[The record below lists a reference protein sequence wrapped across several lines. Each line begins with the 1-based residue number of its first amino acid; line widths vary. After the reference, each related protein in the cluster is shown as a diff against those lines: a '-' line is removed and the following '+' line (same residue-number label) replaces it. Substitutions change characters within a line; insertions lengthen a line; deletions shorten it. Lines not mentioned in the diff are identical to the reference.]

1 MPIGVIERI
10 FFEWLNKASF
20 GGTIMSERVVNLT
33 TVKELEQASAQSID
47 RPVFIYKH
55 SSVCSI
61 SSGTYQIF
69 HEMADMQNLPSNPF
83 FTQIMVIENR
93 EISDE
98 AETRLGVRHESP
110 QVLLLAEGKV
120 IWHTS
125 HFNITAEALRAAY
138 EQVSP

>member
-1 MPIGVIERI
+1 
-10 FFEWLNKASF
+10 
-20 GGTIMSERVVNLT
+20 MSERVANLT
-33 TVKELEQASAQSID
+33 TVKELEQASVQSFD

-98 AETRLGVRHESP
+98 AETRSGVRHESP

-120 IWHTS
+120 VWHTS
-125 HFNITAEALRAAY
+125 HFNITAEALRAACK
-138 EQVSP
+138 QVSP

>member
-1 MPIGVIERI
+1 
-10 FFEWLNKASF
+10 
-20 GGTIMSERVVNLT
+20 MSERVVQLT
-33 TVKELEQASAQSID
+33 TPRALEQVTAQSFD

-61 SSGTYQIF
+61 SSGTYQTF
-69 HEMADMQNLPSNPF
+69 HKMADALDLPSNPF

-93 EISDE
+93 DISDE
-98 AETRLGVRHESP
+98 VESLLGVRHESP

-125 HFNITAEALRAAY
+125 HFNITEEALRAACM
-138 EQVSP
+138 QVRL